1 MIMLAIQPIKP
12 PTTSQMMKFMMVSL
26 LVVTLRLGDRD
37 ERFTTRSNHAEG
49 SAHIL

>member
-1 MIMLAIQPIKP
+1 MIMLATQPIKP

-37 ERFTTRSNHAEG
+37 ERFTTQSDHAE
-49 SAHIL
+49 SAVAPL